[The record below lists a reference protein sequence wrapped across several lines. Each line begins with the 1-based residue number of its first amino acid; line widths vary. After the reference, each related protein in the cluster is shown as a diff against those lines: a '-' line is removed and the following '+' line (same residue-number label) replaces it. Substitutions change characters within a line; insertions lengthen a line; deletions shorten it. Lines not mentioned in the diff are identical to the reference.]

1 MGPIIWLPNGTIK
14 VRPSHSLSHYHIA
27 SNPNHFNCADH
38 LIVFNPL
45 IKKKF
50 QLSFSLNNRSAIH
63 LSWCWGYK
71 VMSWIS
77 KYLLFR
83 LLQVQISDLH
93 KCHAPEIH
101 IFLYHLWMKIFFYII
116 CGLKYFSISFVDEN
130 MECDFVL
137 R

>member
-50 QLSFSLNNRSAIH
+50 QLSLRLPAANKGA
-63 LSWCWGYK
+63 LSNG
-71 VMSWIS
+71 
-77 KYLLFR
+77 
-83 LLQVQISDLH
+83 
-93 KCHAPEIH
+93 
-101 IFLYHLWMKIFFYII
+101 WMRK
-116 CGLKYFSISFVDEN
+116 
-130 MECDFVL
+130 
-137 R
+137 